1 MPEDRIVNL
10 GGSIEGFPETQVS
23 PNIPSPLPTTGGQP
37 GATKS
42 FDDLFSEGLATV
54 KFKGKENIP
63 LSSVYTGSRFPESRP
78 GSDPE
83 EMAARQQEWTDKW
96 GNSIAKFAGT
106 TATTFVSGTAG
117 LLWGIGSAATDWKF
131 SSLIKNDVTDSMDQ
145 AMKEFEDY
153 APNYYTQNEKDAEF
167 LSSDNLLTA
176 NFWGDKVF
184 RNLGYSLGSLGG
196 GLVWSKLFKSIGL
209 INSLVKTGKGLETA
223 TAVEAAMTNVPKVQK
238 YAALENTINSLSQKY
253 IKNPL
258 GSVLSDSDRILTS
271 TMGTFGEAS
280 MEGLQN
286 MNNFREKAIQEYRS
300 RYGVDP
306 TGSDLAEI
314 DAYSQKI
321 GNYTWGMNTLLLS
334 ATNYIQ
340 LPKILNSSR
349 KAERAAI
356 NSIGQGE
363 VGQAFSKMVYPNAAM
378 DIYGKAKGLGR
389 FLFSG
394 TEAFEEGSQ
403 YAIQVGTDD
412 YFNRA
417 YSNKKDLKSF
427 LSTMNGVMNNIL
439 KEGVEETL
447 GSKEG
452 LESILIGGISGGIQQ
467 ARGKYKEG
475 GLFGDTGY
483 RGKNT
488 DVALE
493 AINNTNINQV
503 LTDQAKFMAIGLGS
517 QKLRQKAI
525 LNNDKLNEKDYESDF
540 TLSYI
545 MPRAKYGKAD
555 SIYTELSYYESQAL
569 KEGGFEELQTKGI
582 ANQSET
588 REQFLARIQSIKSTT
603 KIIDD
608 LYTTIQDKYLGQTT
622 EDGKSKYSDQNI
634 DSLVYAAGK
643 INNYDVRIP
652 QINNS
657 LSIAGISTIDVLEGI
672 ITESKPNK
680 EATKTAIAQINAM
693 DVVDDT
699 KTDLKRDLSDIIELS
714 MRRKQFIKDYNRIAN
729 EPSKAKTLEDFDL
742 YTEDEMFAEVD
753 QEIVPEG
760 KVRKKIVK
768 KELEVGK
775 EYSLKQPFIRR
786 GNQLQLS
793 PKIGIASKVLGGE
806 FEVVLPNGETTF
818 LTPEEFKQFDISD
831 DSNDSEVL
839 SESMEKAID
848 SVLSSKKYESIEKP
862 ELLDVEGKLAF
873 INSLDNTDLINDIE
887 KLFNKNY
894 DEIIKEEEKK
904 EEEEEFLNE
913 DEISDELIGD
923 LDNSQPTLEVE
934 DAVYEYQ
941 FRKEIFIIPS
951 ATTAST
957 GKPHHVRANA
967 FGTRLDKLP
976 NRNNIRGLYITQS
989 NEKALGLE
997 GFTKHLVKE
1006 TNAVPEKVIALV
1018 MIEVDPKTGKRF
1030 FVDEFGKRISKPT
1043 VNNTI
1048 YQVFPLEDLSW
1059 DSKWSKD
1066 GKRESMFRVGT
1077 PKEHEEAV
1085 RAQYAKWRANTLKK
1099 TPTEPVEIEASFG
1112 FPEYVQ
1118 TELDE
1123 EGNSMDDFS
1132 ARVSVVDSGLITDA
1146 ALSNN
1151 PVIFIP
1157 TVEETISKGSTS
1169 FSNVKGI
1176 PFLSLR
1182 DAYVPLSNRILTPN
1196 EVNVVF
1202 DAIMALGNNFQ
1213 KSRFAEEKEKAKL
1226 KAKRKELIDWLKTVV
1241 YWGTPETSKGVAK
1254 DASTNSIWFEKID
1267 DNLVLFVSNND
1278 DKFSLSPIALAQS
1291 ESKIKELLSG
1301 MYNNIN
1307 ATRVKG
1313 GNNIA
1318 WDAPYTEITSITPE
1332 GVTTTK
1338 QWKNYQTYLLSGTG
1352 RTAESL
1358 PLATNIRPL
1367 KTSEDVNREG
1377 VYFIVPRLQGVYD
1390 LPEIVEEEVE
1400 EEVPGAIAKV
1410 FTPGKPVPT
1419 APTAK
1424 KETPPISKQF
1434 DLRKGVIN
1442 TLTTNDGIIV
1452 FEAEEDKVINAK
1464 LGQELDGIKVDFAHP
1479 DTAEYLLNY
1488 VDVLSRVKTLQGK
1501 SVKELSTMAKQ
1512 ELQSIVYDAIMNPPD
1527 VVVTPT
1533 APIVSDAEI
1542 AKELYKEFKSGTGRM
1557 ITQLTVE
1564 EQVIFDKYNTQ
1575 EFRDNVDAEL
1585 DALEEK
1591 KPTPTKGPIKSN
1603 SRRAATRLKIQ
1614 RDIANTKFEDWGEVE
1629 SFIKANYPNIPVY
1642 RVKNMIRATNG
1653 REAWGMYQD
1662 GAIYIA
1668 ENAEVGT
1675 AYHEVFH
1682 AIWRMSTSLSER
1694 REIAK
1699 EFRNRE
1705 GQFFDRDSTTYI
1717 QYSKAT
1723 DEQLEEALAE
1733 EFRDYVQY
1741 KKAPVKPKDGRN
1753 FIQKA
1758 FADLLNLIK
1767 TFFKG
1772 KKAKLNAEELFNR
1785 IGNGYYKTY
1794 NQDKYALSFAKAGV
1808 INIEDAY
1815 ATDEAAFL
1823 LKNLSGENVNDII
1836 QEMNYR
1842 TIGRLVS
1849 DDQSLFTVNAPLNRA
1864 ELYTSLKEDVLQNV
1878 DNLIEAVEELYNEEG
1893 ISEDE
1898 QLSLEAELEKYL
1910 TLKENIVNEWDNITK
1925 IHEDSLRSYS
1935 IEFDENDN
1943 TILNSDERT
1952 RESGW
1957 ADANKIDSFRKA
1969 SVAIKLVLSTI
1980 PYTETLEDGSVV
1992 TQESSV
1998 GGAILIPT
2006 SQVYMAVM
2014 NTVHDNLTVEEMME
2028 NLRKMSLEDS
2038 NYASLYRRL
2047 TKNDDLSV
2055 PASLV
2060 DNLKN
2065 RYNSQLLTSF
2075 WSTFKKQNPDVQ
2087 TVFVLENGSIVVGDS
2102 NFTTAAR
2109 QLREKFRNSI
2119 IRTMKDPKNK
2129 FFYYNTAKKAYFGKK
2144 GSASSIKANTANRI
2158 AFLKDLGI
2166 EFKRADIV
2174 KLSGND
2180 PQIFATA
2187 VDAIKKDINEAKAV
2201 ATSGFK
2207 MLDIS
2212 GRLLEL
2218 GIIKSKI
2225 DNPEFSS
2232 TYFNVNGERTQT
2244 FIGTNALSDLYDF
2257 LTHLDAFTP
2266 ENLAGTPYEYL
2277 LTDKF
2282 AKESTILNRMF
2293 DMESVEKRKR
2303 DVTNVEGL
2311 MKPAYADGIV
2321 DSQNGTKK
2329 QSSKLQIRDRIIQ
2342 ELNLNLAGYY
2352 MNLVPGS
2359 ASLEWMIKMD
2369 NPITAQN
2376 ISNNFDAI
2384 YNIFKGYF
2392 MSEMAVSREKDRA
2405 IVVIGDRKKT
2415 DLRFLKPIL
2424 GKSLHDKLVTQKG
2437 KIEDIYD
2444 ANVEEINA
2452 AIAAYIEK
2460 DTKSFR
2466 KNLELYD
2473 IVTPSR
2479 SSSGNIVPDLFDF
2492 NSISILD
2499 STRLTNEKLNL
2510 QLTALNVSFIINN
2523 IELHKLIYSDP
2534 YQYKDELKRTK
2545 LFNSSSQPL
2554 VSSKEMNTLLNKVW
2568 NGKYNFGD
2576 LGYTDFMFPYFRTVT
2591 LEDVVSASDMK
2602 NYVDGWKETDGG
2614 GIITMKANRNFRI
2627 RAGNWISD
2635 KEELQYEYEVE
2646 FEKLVKS
2653 GASVQKINEF
2663 MLKNPKVKS
2672 AYTPIKPKA
2681 IGGKLNDKKYKD
2693 IVADKFALYPLSY
2706 SVLYELA
2713 PKNEDG
2719 SVIETNAMRHYD
2731 KMQKEFIDY
2740 SIFESGRKVGGE
2752 EKHSLYN
2759 PTDGSFND
2767 DFYEGIINIPF
2778 DILSVQSEVPSKDT
2792 PNITR
2797 GSQVTKLVTLDLMD
2811 VGVPV
2816 DFMED
2821 KSFDERYETWSNP
2834 ELTEEQKKIDSPL
2847 YKEIKNNQ
2855 FLLEELMRE
2864 GYTEL
2869 LDRLAIKEE
2878 NNQYVITDFSVAAKT
2893 LRDEIFKNEVNYNIS
2908 AALDA
2913 FLNGEA
2919 VIEST
2924 PAYQQIRN
2932 ILYSIADKNI
2942 TSPSISGGFKVQI
2955 SPALFETTKIK
2966 PEKYVNKEG
2975 QTKYRYTSDLLD
2987 FYSMTEKDGKKTVNV
3002 CEIMIGRWFESDMSD
3017 EDLLDYLNNT
3027 AEGQK
3032 ILSGFAFRIPT
3043 QKQNSIEV
3051 FKIKQFLPKEFG
3063 DSVVVPSDLVNKT
3076 GSDFDID
3083 KLSIYLKNVFTDADN
3098 KIKLIEYKGSK
3109 EATIK
3114 FYENVFN
3121 KKLELNKAKKEKAL
3135 AFATKNIDRI
3145 SSLLKIQD
3153 ENTRYKVLVES
3164 EYLTELVT
3172 AFKYD
3177 FEDVIGF
3184 LENKV
3189 GSLKEK
3195 LGELNSEEIQAE
3207 FRKYYATKKYKQ
3219 ALENSYIESSQVL
3232 ATTPYNYERLTKPNS
3247 AEDLKALTKE
3257 VLKKLGRDTFDY
3269 TNTKNL
3275 INRTF
3280 MVRLR
3285 QAFVSGK
3292 YAIGIVAQSQTNLS
3306 LSQRTNIY
3314 VNSEKSK
3321 LQSEQDREYLKDGN
3335 LRFAKYNKVKV
3346 NGKDRLSLSKIQN
3359 VSNEDISDLI
3369 SQVMDG
3375 YLDVDNDP
3383 WIMELGITP
3392 NVAPTWLF
3400 LIRAGVPMDQIA
3412 YFMNQPIIKDY
3423 LRSIENSGYSWLF
3436 IDDIRDELKNSDKY
3450 AVSKAE
3456 VNKVTVIP
3464 GADYLYKSIG
3474 LVGFS
3479 LESRAKQQ
3487 FMLDEFL
3494 KYAKMANQLFLITQ
3508 ATTFDTSTF
3517 NDPFLVFKKL
3527 KQLEKARTTII
3538 SSVDDLLN
3546 NSFLRELSE
3555 TIKKFKK
3562 AYSAILI
3569 SENPVVNDTLEKVL
3583 APYIDLSD
3591 RDFVKLAQKAVAD
3604 LFDWSV
3610 QNSRNL
3616 NQRIPSLLIS
3626 NETNTA
3632 KEFAEFVNEVKNN
3645 FFHPL
3650 YNNQIINL
3658 YDPQFSDIDGGVN
3671 NMSLINKDNK
3681 VYDQNRIIYGFMEL
3695 KEHLKNIGNI
3705 ELYNKIVET
3714 SILQSGLSTSKI
3726 SFTNL
3731 LPYADVAEIYNKTL
3745 SNLGSNDTFI
3755 INDFY
3760 DLGIF
3765 ERNNWA
3771 NDDIVPRRK
3780 AKWKKG
3786 SAYNPAVYNANM
3798 VFGSAEVNDAMLTGE
3813 LPSLLKLSTA
3823 ARESNRDYVIYSWE
3837 DQSLSQEERDRM
3849 KKSND
3854 YSYIKKGLFKKVYN
3868 GTEALTVKN
3877 IIKVKDAQGNYVNK
3891 VIENFIYKQINA
3903 WGDSFRANE
3912 FYNVP
3917 RTSVIENGFLQVE
3930 KEVSDMEVAKYFIAK
3945 LRGKTDATAN
3955 FSTEG
3960 DLLPEIGVPKE
3971 LQDIIINSNLSPE
3984 NYKLVLINGTPTLIN
3999 TQYLPNTIKKGYS
4012 TFYSSADAPNSL
4024 YERVGK
4030 QIVVPGY
4037 EDVDLALSQDEN
4049 VVYEL
4054 STGSFIDTKAT
4065 TQKEIIKELE
4075 SIFIEKDV
4083 RAVLDRVKKIQA
4095 NSPDTTIVPM
4105 LKTSAAPI
4113 LKEVEDTI
4121 YLKGKLYKKSDV
4133 NTSMLENL
4141 GFTPAQIGKI
4151 LKQIC

>member
-1 MPEDRIVNL
+1 MPEDKLVNL
-10 GGSIEGFPETQVS
+10 GGTIEGFPRTPIV
-23 PNIPSPLPTTGGQP
+23 PDIPSPTIGAQP
-37 GATKS
+37 GTNKS
-42 FDDLFSEGLATV
+42 FDDLFNQGLSTV

-63 LSSVYTGSRFPESRP
+63 LSTIYTGNRFPESRP
-78 GSDPE
+78 GTDPE

-106 TATTFVSGTAG
+106 AATTFVSGTAG
-117 LLWGIGSAATDWKF
+117 LLWGIGSAAANWNF
-131 SSLIKNDVTDSMDQ
+131 SSLIKNDVTEAMDQ
-145 AMKEFEDY
+145 TMKEFDDY
-153 APNYYTQNEKDAEF
+153 APNYYTQNERDAEF

-184 RNLGYSLGSLGG
+184 KNLGYSIGSLGG
-196 GLVWSKLFKSIGL
+196 GLAWSKVFKMIGAT
-209 INSLVKTGKGLETA
+209 NALVKAGKGLETA
-223 TAVEAAMTNVPKVQK
+223 TALETAMTNVPKVQK
-238 YAALENTINSLSQKY
+238 FAALESTLNTLGQKY
-253 IKNPL
+253 IKSPL
-258 GSVLSDSDRILTS
+258 GSVLSDADRVLTS

-286 MNNFREKAIQEYRS
+286 MNSFRDNAIEEYRNK
-300 RYGVDP
+300 YGFTP

-321 GNYTWGMNTLLLS
+321 GSYTWGMNTLLLS

-349 KAERAAI
+349 KGERAMI
-356 NSIGQGE
+356 NDIGQAE
-363 VGQAFSKMVYPNAAM
+363 VGGAFSKMVPANKAL
-378 DIYGKAKGLGR
+378 DIYSKAKGLGR

-394 TEAFEEGSQ
+394 TEAFEEGAQ
-403 YAIQVGTDD
+403 YAIQIGTDD
-412 YFNRA
+412 YFKRA
-417 YSNKKDLKSF
+417 YTNKQDLKSF
-427 LSTMNGVMNNIL
+427 LSTMNGVMSNVVN
-439 KEGVEETL
+439 EGVEETL

-452 LESILIGGISGGIQQ
+452 LESILIGGLSGGMQQ
-467 ARGKYKEG
+467 ARGNYKQG
-475 GLFGDTGY
+475 GLFGEGGSV
-483 RGKNT
+483 GKNT
-488 DVALE
+488 DL
-493 AINNTNINQV
+493 AIQAVNKTNIKQT
-503 LTDQAKFMAIGLGS
+503 LAEQAKYIAIGLGS
-517 QKLRQKAI
+517 QKLRQAAI

-555 SIYTELSYYESQAL
+555 SIYNELSYYESQAL
-569 KEGGFEELQTKGI
+569 SQGGFEELQTKGI
-582 ANQSET
+582 ANQIET
-588 REQFLARIQSIKSTT
+588 KEEFLERIQGIKATT
-603 KIIDD
+603 KLVDD
-608 LYTTIQDKYLGQTT
+608 LYTSIQDKYSNETT
-622 EDGKSKYSDQNI
+622 EDGKQKYSNQNI
-634 DSLVYAAGK
+634 DSLVYAASK
-643 INNYDVRIP
+643 INHYDSRIP
-652 QINNS
+652 QVNNA
-657 LSIAGISTIDVLEGI
+657 LNIAGISTIDVLEGI
-672 ITESKPNK
+672 ITDSKPNK
-680 EATKTAIAQINAM
+680 EATETAIAQINAM
-693 DVVDDT
+693 DVIDDI
-699 KTDLKRDLSDIIELS
+699 KTDLKRDLSDVIELS
-714 MRRKQFIKDYNRIAN
+714 MRRKQFIKDYNRISN
-729 EPSKAKTLEDFDL
+729 DPSKVKTLEDFDL
-742 YTEDEMFAEVD
+742 YTEDEMFAEVE

-768 KELEVGK
+768 KELEVGR
-775 EYSLKQPFIRR
+775 EYSLKQPFIRK
-786 GNQLQLS
+786 GNQLQLG
-793 PKIGIASKVLGGE
+793 PKIGIVSKVLGGE
-806 FEVVLPNGETTF
+806 FEVVLPNGQTTF

-831 DSNDSEVL
+831 DSNDSEAL
-839 SESMEKAID
+839 AASMEKAID
-848 SVLSSKKYESIEKP
+848 SVLSSKKYESISKP
-862 ELLDVEGKLAF
+862 EFVNREDKLEF
-873 INSLDNTDLINDIE
+873 INSLDNTELVNDIE
-887 KLFNKNY
+887 NLFNKNY
-894 DEIIKEEEKK
+894 SEIIKLEEQKEKEEDFLNEEGISDEII
-904 EEEEEFLNE
+904 
-913 DEISDELIGD
+913 DD
-923 LDNSQPTLEVE
+923 LDNSQPTLTIE

-941 FRKEIFIIPS
+941 FRKEIFIVPS

-976 NRNNIRGLYITQS
+976 NRNNIRGLYITQA
-989 NEKALGLE
+989 NEEALGLK

-1006 TNAVPEKVIALV
+1006 TSAVSETVIALV

-1043 VNNTI
+1043 VDNTI

-1099 TPTEPVEIEASFG
+1099 APTEPVEIEASFG

-1146 ALSNN
+1146 ALANS

-1157 TVEETISKGSTS
+1157 TVEESISKGSTT
-1169 FSNVKGI
+1169 FTNVKGI

-1182 DAYVPLSNRILTPN
+1182 DAYVPLSNRILTSK
-1196 EVNVVF
+1196 EVDIVF
-1202 DAIMALGNNFQ
+1202 DAIIALGNNFQ

-1267 DNLVLFVSNND
+1267 DNLVLFVSNNED
-1278 DKFSLSPIALAQS
+1278 NFSLSPISLAQN
-1291 ESKIKELLSG
+1291 ETKIKELLSG

-1313 GNNIA
+1313 SNSIA
-1318 WDAPYTEITSITPE
+1318 WDAPYTEITSITPD
-1332 GVTTTK
+1332 GVITSK

-1377 VYFIVPRLQGVYD
+1377 VYFIVPKLQGVYD
-1390 LPEIVEEEVE
+1390 LPETVETEKETEE
-1400 EEVPGAIAKV
+1400 PGAIAKTIV
-1410 FTPGKPVPT
+1410 PGKPIVPV
-1419 APTAK
+1419 APAPEK
-1424 KETPPISKQF
+1424 PSSAKQF
-1434 DLRKGVIN
+1434 DLRKGVVN
-1442 TLTTNDGIIV
+1442 TLITNDGIIV

-1464 LGQELDGIKVDFAHP
+1464 LGQELNGIKIDFDNP
-1479 DTAEYLLNY
+1479 DTNKYLLDY

-1512 ELQSIVYDAIMNPPD
+1512 ELQSIVYDTIMNPPA
-1527 VVVTPT
+1527 VVVTPA
-1533 APIVSDAEI
+1533 APVVVP
-1542 AKELYKEFKSGTGRM
+1542 K
-1557 ITQLTVE
+1557 
-1564 EQVIFDKYNTQ
+1564 
-1575 EFRDNVDAEL
+1575 
-1585 DALEEK
+1585 
-1591 KPTPTKGPIKSN
+1591 KGPIKSN
-1603 SRRAATRLKIQ
+1603 ARRAATRLKIQ

-1653 REAWGMYQD
+1653 REAWGMYED
-1662 GAIYIA
+1662 GAIYIT

-1682 AIWRMSTSLSER
+1682 AIWRMSTSPAER
-1694 REIAK
+1694 RDIAK
-1699 EFRNRE
+1699 EFRSRD

-1717 QYSKAT
+1717 QYANAT

-1733 EFRDYVQY
+1733 EFRDYVQF
-1741 KKAPVKPKDGRN
+1741 KKVPVKPKDGRN
-1753 FIQKA
+1753 FIQRA

-1767 TFFKG
+1767 TFFSG
-1772 KKAKLNAEELFNR
+1772 KKAKLNANELFNR

-1794 NQDKYALSFAKAGV
+1794 NQDKYALSFAKEGV
-1808 INIEDAY
+1808 IDIDDAY

-1842 TIGRLVS
+1842 TISRLVS
-1849 DDQSLFTVNAPLNRA
+1849 NDKSLFTVNAPLNRT

-1878 DNLIEAVEELYNEEG
+1878 DNLIDAAEELYNEEG

-1910 TLKENIVNEWDNITK
+1910 KLKENIVNEWDNITK

-1943 TILNSDERT
+1943 TTLNSDERT

-1969 SVAIKLVLSTI
+1969 SVAIKLVLSTV

-2028 NLRKMSLEDS
+2028 NLRKMALKDS
-2038 NYASLYRRL
+2038 NYASLYKRL
-2047 TKNDDLSV
+2047 TKSNDLSV

-2060 DNLKN
+2060 DNLNN

-2119 IRTMKDPKNK
+2119 IGTMKDPKNK
-2129 FFYYNTAKKAYFGKK
+2129 FFYYNTNKKAYFGKK
-2144 GSASSIKANTANRI
+2144 GSATSVKPNTNSRI
-2158 AFLKDLGI
+2158 SFLKDLGI
-2166 EFKRADIV
+2166 DFKRADIV
-2174 KLSGND
+2174 ELSGND

-2218 GIIKSKI
+2218 GIIKAKI

-2257 LTHLDAFTP
+2257 LSHLDAFTP

-2293 DMESVEKRKR
+2293 DMESPEKRKR

-2359 ASLEWMIKMD
+2359 ASLEWMVKMG

-2376 ISNNFDAI
+2376 ISNDFDAI
-2384 YNIFKGYF
+2384 YKVFKGYF
-2392 MSEMAVSREKDRA
+2392 MSEMAVSREKDRP

-2424 GKSLHDKLVTQKG
+2424 GKDLHDRLVNKKG
-2437 KIEDIYD
+2437 KIEDIYNE
-2444 ANVEEINA
+2444 NVEEINN
-2452 AIAAYIEK
+2452 AITNFIEK
-2460 DTKSFR
+2460 DTKSFK
-2466 KNLELYD
+2466 KNLEGYE
-2473 IVTPSR
+2473 IITASKT
-2479 SSSGNIVPDLFDF
+2479 SSGKPIEGLYDF
-2492 NSISILD
+2492 NSISLID
-2499 STRLTNEKLNL
+2499 STRLTEEKLML
-2510 QLTALNVSFIINN
+2510 QLTALNASFIINN
-2523 IELHKLIYSDP
+2523 IELHKLVYSDP

-2554 VSSKEMNTLLNKVW
+2554 VSSPEMNTLFDKVW

-2576 LGYTDFMFPYFRTVT
+2576 LGYTDFIFPYFRTVT
-2591 LEDVVSASDMK
+2591 LDDVLSASDMK
-2602 NYVDGWKETDGG
+2602 NYVNGWKETDGG

-2635 KEELQYEYEVE
+2635 SEELQYEYEVE

-2719 SVIETNAMRHYD
+2719 SVIETNAMKHYD

-2740 SIFESGRKVGGE
+2740 SIFESGRKVGSE

-2759 PTDGSFND
+2759 PTDGSFNND
-2767 DFYEGIINIPF
+2767 PYEGIINIPF
-2778 DILSVQSEVPSKDT
+2778 NILSVQSEVPSKDT

-2816 DFMED
+2816 DFMEGS
-2821 KSFDERYETWSNP
+2821 SFDERYEAWTNP
-2834 ELTEEQKKIDSPL
+2834 EFTEEQKKIDSPL

-2864 GYTEL
+2864 GYLEL
-2869 LDRLAIKEE
+2869 LDRLSIKEE
-2878 NNQYVITDFSVAAKT
+2878 NNTYVITDFSVAAKT

-2913 FLNGEA
+2913 FLNGKA

-2942 TSPSISGGFKVQI
+2942 VSPSISGGFKVQI

-3017 EDLLDYLNNT
+3017 KDLLDYLNNT

-3063 DSVVVPSDLVNKT
+3063 DSVVVPSALVNKT

-3083 KLSIYLKNVFTDADN
+3083 KLSIYLKNVFTDIDN
-3098 KIKLIEYKGSK
+3098 KLKLIEYKGSK
-3109 EATIK
+3109 DATIK
-3114 FYENVFN
+3114 FYENIFN
-3121 KKLELNKAKKEKAL
+3121 KKLEINKANKEKAL
-3135 AFATKNIDRI
+3135 VFATKNIDRI
-3145 SSLLKIQD
+3145 SSILKIQD
-3153 ENTRYKVLVES
+3153 ANTRYKVLVEN

-3195 LGELNSEEIQAE
+3195 LGELNSEEVQAE

-3219 ALENSYIESSQVL
+3219 ALENSYIESSQNL
-3232 ATTPYNYERLTKPNS
+3232 ASTPYNYERLTKPNS
-3247 AEDLKALTKE
+3247 AEDLKKLTKD

-3280 MVRLR
+3280 MVKLR
-3285 QAFVSGK
+3285 QAYVSGK
-3292 YAIGIVAQSQTNLS
+3292 YGIGIVAQSQTNLS

-3321 LQSEQDREYLKDGN
+3321 LQSEQDKEYLKDGN

-3346 NGKDRLSLSKIQN
+3346 DGKDRLSLSKIQN

-3383 WIMELGITP
+3383 WVMELGITP

-3400 LIRAGVPMDQIA
+3400 LIRAGVPINQIA
-3412 YFMNQPIIKDY
+3412 FFMNQPIIKDY
-3423 LRSIENSGYSWLF
+3423 LRSIENSGYTWLF
-3436 IDDIRDELKNSDKY
+3436 IDDIRDEIKNSDKY
-3450 AVSKAE
+3450 TVSKTE
-3456 VNKVTVIP
+3456 VNKITVIP
-3464 GADYLYKSIG
+3464 GTDYLYESIG
-3474 LVGFS
+3474 RTGFS
-3479 LESRAKQQ
+3479 LDSRARQQ

-3494 KYAKMANQLFLITQ
+3494 KYAKMANQLFLVTQ

-3538 SSVDDLLN
+3538 SSVDDVLD

-3569 SENPVVNDTLEKVL
+3569 SENPLVNDTLEKVL
-3583 APYIDLSD
+3583 APYIDLPD

-3632 KEFAEFVNEVKNN
+3632 KEFAEFVNKVKSDFN
-3645 FFHPL
+3645 HPL

-3658 YDPQFSDIDGGVN
+3658 YDPQYSDSERGVN

-3681 VYDQNRIIYGFMEL
+3681 VYDQNRIIYGFTEL

-3755 INDFY
+3755 LSDFY

-3780 AKWKKG
+3780 AKWKKA
-3786 SAYNPAVYNANM
+3786 STYTPAVYNANM
-3798 VFGSAEVNDAMLTGE
+3798 VFGTAEVNEAMLAGD
-3813 LPSLLKLSTA
+3813 LPALLKLSTA
-3823 ARESNRDYVIYSWE
+3823 ARESNRDYVTYSWE

-3868 GTEALTVKN
+3868 GTEALTIKN
-3877 IIKVKDAQGNYVNK
+3877 FIKVKDAQGNYVNK
-3891 VIENFIYKQINA
+3891 PIENFIYKQINA

-3912 FYNVP
+3912 FYSIS
-3917 RTSVIENGFLQVE
+3917 RTSVIENGFLEVE
-3930 KEVSDMEVAKYFIAK
+3930 NEVSDMEVAKYFIAK
-3945 LRGKTDATAN
+3945 LRAKTEATAN

-3960 DLLPEIGVPKE
+3960 DLLPEMGVPKE
-3971 LQDIIINSNLSPE
+3971 LQDIIIDSNLSPE
-3984 NYKLVLINGTPTLIN
+3984 DYNLVLINGTPTLIN
-3999 TQYLPNTIKKGYS
+3999 KQYVPNIIKKGYS
-4012 TFYSSADAPNSL
+4012 TFYSSAGAPNSL

-4030 QIVVPGY
+4030 QIVIPGY
-4037 EDVDLALSQDEN
+4037 EDVDLAIEQDTN
-4049 VVYEL
+4049 IIYEL
-4054 STGSFIDTKAT
+4054 STGGFIELKAT

-4075 SIFIEKDV
+4075 SKFIEKDV
-4083 RAVLDRVKKIQA
+4083 RAVIDGAKKIQA
-4095 NSPDTTIVPM
+4095 NSSDTIMVPM
-4105 LKTSAAPI
+4105 SKVSAAPI
-4113 LKEVEDTI
+4113 LKDVEDTI
-4121 YLKGKLYKKSDV
+4121 SLKGKVYKKSDV
-4133 NTSMLENL
+4133 NTPMLENL